1 MNDTSKV
8 QFLRSGE
15 LARLARIS
23 TDTLRHYERKG
34 LLKRPSRSPNGYRE
48 YPAWALDRVR
58 LIRGALAI
66 GITLDELAEILA
78 VRDRGG
84 APCHQ
89 VRELTASKLTQLEAK
104 LEQLTE
110 LRNELRK
117 LLKNWDQRLE
127 GHASS
132 ERAGL
137 LESIP
142 DAISARRIHGI
153 NGISARKGK
162 ATEGKQ

>member
-1 MNDTSKV
+1 MNDTSKGR
-8 QFLRSGE
+8 FLRSGE
-15 LARLARIS
+15 LARLAKIS

-34 LLKRPSRSPNGYRE
+34 LLKRPSRSVNGYRE

-66 GITLDELAEILA
+66 GITLDELGEILA

-84 APCHQ
+84 APCRQ
-89 VRELTASKLTQLEAK
+89 VRDLTAQKLTQLEAR
-104 LEQLTE
+104 LAQLTE

-117 LLKNWDQRLE
+117 LLKDWDKRLE
-127 GHASS
+127 SHAAP

-153 NGISARKGK
+153 NGISARKRR
-162 ATEGKQ
+162 AVAD